1 MISININ
8 TNIPIFEQI
17 VLEIGKLIA
26 LDILKPNEKLPP
38 VRTLA
43 KDLGINPNTVA
54 KAYSEC
60 ESQGLIYSIPGK
72 GSYITTQTNSLTN
85 LVEGAYEELNECI
98 IKLKSLGESAEAI
111 MNYIK
116 ENHI

>member
-8 TNIPIFEQI
+8 TNVPIFEQI

-26 LDILKPNEKLPP
+26 LNILKPDEKLPP

-72 GSYITTQTNSLTN
+72 GSYISTQTNSLTN
-85 LVEGAYEELNECI
+85 LVEKAYEELSEAI
-98 IKLKSLGESAEAI
+98 IKLKSLGESNETI
-111 MNYIK
+111 LDYIQ
-116 ENHI
+116 EEQL